1 VARFVPFERPFGTR
15 EPRPA
20 RRGQPVPPQNDH
32 VRAPG
37 RLSPLLLHPNSGAF
51 RALPL
56 SLPGDGQVSNH
67 SLTSLYEHGKKFEMF
82 TESQPFDMIEFRP
95 FEIFKDL
102 ASVSAWVLGK
112 GFDLQTVLSVRGT
125 R

>member
-1 VARFVPFERPFGTR
+1 LVPANPG
-15 EPRPA
+15 
-20 RRGQPVPPQNDH
+20 RRVGANLSPHRMIAYGP
-32 VRAPG
+32 PG